1 MVWDNI
7 VKEIYVFVKKVWRK
21 KLIKLIVKNMKILCV
36 YEWKR
41 VFIFNLCKW

>member
-21 KLIKLIVKNMKILCV
+21 KLINCKKYENIVCIWMEKSV
-36 YEWKR
+36 Y
-41 VFIFNLCKW
+41 F